1 MAFNTDIS
9 FPTDT
14 MGNLGEPTIA
24 LQQTPSRTRSEASGA
39 ARTMGAAALDLLP
52 EAVVVVDGTGQV
64 VGTNRS
70 ADDMLARTDGFY
82 VDQGRLATRVL
93 HETRGLAQ
101 AIARVA
107 CGAEANAV
115 IRVSRTGGQMPFLV
129 TVASVSTGTSPCS
142 GIVLFIHDPALS
154 RVPDAS
160 WLSRIYGLTPVEG
173 KVAAELAAGRSLQ
186 EIADRRGISIQ
197 TVRGHLKQVFSK
209 TGTHRQGELVS
220 RLLSGPPPL
229 ASAAA

>member
-9 FPTDT
+9 LPTDT

-24 LQQTPSRTRSEASGA
+24 LQPNPARNPRSEVSGA

-107 CGAEANAV
+107 CGAESNAV
-115 IRVSRTGGQMPFLV
+115 LRVSRNGGQMPFLV
-129 TVASVSTGTSPCS
+129 TVASVPSETSQCS

-154 RVPDAS
+154 RVPEAG
-160 WLSRIYGLTPVEG
+160 WLSRIYGLTRPCPVPT
-173 KVAAELAAGRSLQ
+173 RSC
-186 EIADRRGISIQ
+186 S
-197 TVRGHLKQVFSK
+197 
-209 TGTHRQGELVS
+209 
-220 RLLSGPPPL
+220 
-229 ASAAA
+229 